1 MKGILSY
8 FIILLAFTQCTSPL
22 SDEQSRQL
30 RECYKTKDYFKLDNL
45 MSRIDSVERNPDL
58 LLYKATLANVFN
70 QPEESNRLIGKIL
83 KKYVHHFNDS
93 VLKDLYY
100 MQEANAYRLQD
111 YYGEY
116 IADSILVAKF
126 SAVCD
131 SSEIE
136 THKDDLTLFR
146 VIRNVPK
153 MEFKIPADATATL
166 KRDIAGLLNV
176 SVTLKKDSVD
186 WVFDTGAAFS
196 VMIASQATR
205 YGVRILPGKVRT
217 GTSIGLKV
225 EGQMGLLDMN
235 VGNIEVKNAVV
246 LVLPDSALTF
256 ANGAYVIRGV
266 LGFPVIY
273 ALQEVT
279 IKEDKTLLVSQTHE
293 KQGDRNLALDGQYM
307 LIRVKAGNDTLPFL
321 YDSGNNVTSLSA
333 RFFNKYKNDIER
345 KCTKR
350 KVIIGGAG
358 GMRETEA
365 YILDSLALS
374 VGNSNYSLD
383 SLEVYPSDL
392 MGYDIKYLYGN
403 FGQDYVSKFS
413 EMRIDFNSMNI
424 NFLQKKSK

>member
-1 MKGILSY
+1 MKSILSY
-8 FIILLAFTQCTSPL
+8 VIILLAFIQCTSTL
-22 SDEQSRQL
+22 SDEQSLQL
-30 RECYKTKDYFKLDNL
+30 KECYITKDYFKLDNL
-45 MSRIDSVERNPDL
+45 MSKIASVERNPDL

-70 QPEESNRLIGKIL
+70 QPEESNLLIGKIL
-83 KKYVHHFNDS
+83 KKYEHHFNDTI
-93 VLKDLYY
+93 LKDLYY

-111 YYGEY
+111 YNGEY
-116 IADSILVAKF
+116 IADSILVTRF
-126 SAVCD
+126 GAVCD
-131 SSEIE
+131 SSESE

-146 VIRNVPK
+146 VIRNVPE
-153 MEFKIPADATATL
+153 MEFNIPADATAIL

-176 SVTLKKDSVD
+176 TVTLKENSVD

-196 VMIASQATR
+196 VMIASQAAR
-205 YGVRILPGKVRT
+205 YGVRILPGMVRT
-217 GTSIGLKV
+217 GTATGLKV

-273 ALQEVT
+273 ALREFS
-279 IKEDKTLLVSQTHE
+279 IIDDKTLLVSQINE
-293 KQGDRNLALDGQYM
+293 NQGDRNLALDGQYM

-321 YDSGNNVTSLSA
+321 YDSGNNVTNLSA
-333 RFFNKYKNDIER
+333 RFFNKYKNDIEG

-350 KVIIGGAG
+350 KVITGGAG

-374 VGNSNYSLD
+374 VGNSNHTLD
-383 SLEVYPSDL
+383 SLVVYPSDL

-424 NFLQKKSK
+424 SFLNKRSR